1 MGSVEFTME
10 DGSKLT
16 FDPNERIWNVAPEVG
31 DNVAAQLWSLIFKAT
46 KDCYAAGCKDSEKLY
61 GGDQGC

>member
-1 MGSVEFTME
+1 MGSVEFQMT
-10 DGSKLT
+10 DQSKLT
-16 FDPNERIWNVAPEVG
+16 FNPDDRTWDVLPNEG
-31 DNVAAQLWSLIFKAT
+31 DSVAAQLWSLIFKAT